1 MKVFEDRSPAIDPIA
16 FPPERRA
23 RLLSGKDLEMI
34 DQTVMS
40 ILGDVGIKFPYEPAL
55 DILEAAGAIVDRRTQ
70 MVKMPA
76 DLVRKALATVPA
88 GYTMGSRGEAELDVV
103 IDGRRTYCG
112 TDGTGINIA
121 DMDTGQIKSSTK
133 SDLANMAKVADYL
146 SSVSFFWPMLSAQD
160 YPLQVMSLH
169 ELDAS
174 IRNTSKHIHLISCA
188 DRAQAK
194 WAAKMADVAAGTEAR
209 RLARPPFSI
218 LTCALSP
225 LSQEAG
231 GLSAGLE
238 FAKAGLPVGLATMP
252 MLGGTAPASIPS
264 LLAMGVAELL
274 SAAVF
279 FQLAQPGTK
288 LYCAL
293 FSTIM
298 NPYSGSCMS
307 STNLQALLNAAPVD
321 IFRFYKIPVMAS
333 YGSGDSNRLDSW
345 TFGRDTSVDTVFQY
359 MMQPDMFPGFGLMD
373 NDTLC
378 YPEQMLLDDYIY
390 STIKTL
396 STGLAVDEAS
406 LALKELAEVGVGGTF
421 MARPF
426 TMKNIRK
433 LWKGS
438 VRHRW
443 DQENKNFMD
452 MMENAKEQI
461 KWIWENHRPM
471 PLSPDQDQALADIL
485 KAAHQE
491 LVGV

>member
-1 MKVFEDRSPAIDPIA
+1 MKMFEERTASIDPIA
-16 FPPERRA
+16 FPPERKA
-23 RLLSGKDLEMI
+23 RLLSDADLRMI
-34 DQTVMS
+34 DQAVMS
-40 ILGDVGIKFPYEPAL
+40 ILGEVGIKFPYKPAL
-55 DILEAAGAIVDRRTQ
+55 DILEAAGARVDRQTQ
-70 MVKMPA
+70 MVRMPA
-76 DLVRKALATVPA
+76 DLVRRALALAPA
-88 GYTMGSRGEAELDVV
+88 GYTMGSRDEPGLDVV
-103 IDGRRTYCG
+103 IDGRQTYCG

-121 DMDTGQIKSSTK
+121 DMDTGEIKSSTK
-133 SDLANMAKVADYL
+133 ADLANMAKVADYL

-160 YPLQVMSLH
+160 YPLEVMSLH

-188 DRAQAK
+188 DQGQAR
-194 WAAKMADVAAGTEAR
+194 WAAEMAQVVAGGRAN

-274 SAAVF
+274 SAVVF

-288 LYCAL
+288 VYCAL

-321 IFRFYKIPVMAS
+321 IFRYYKIPVMAS
-333 YGSGDSNRLDSW
+333 YGSGDSNKLNSW

-396 STGLAVDEAS
+396 STGLVVDEAS
-406 LALKELAEVGVGGTF
+406 LALKELSEVGTGGTF

-443 DQENKNFMD
+443 DQEKKDFRD
-452 MMENAKEQI
+452 MMESAREQI
-461 KWIWENHRPM
+461 KGIWAKHQPK
-471 PLSPDQDQALADIL
+471 PLSPEQDTSLAEIL
-485 KAAHQE
+485 KSAQKE
-491 LVGV
+491 LI

>member
-1 MKVFEDRSPAIDPIA
+1 MAKFEERTASIDPIA

-23 RLLSGKDLEMI
+23 RMLSDADLQMI
-34 DQTVMS
+34 DKGVMS
-40 ILGDVGIKFPYEPAL
+40 IISDLGIKFPYEPAL
-55 DILEAAGAIVDRRTQ
+55 EILEAAGAQVDRQTQ
-70 MVKMPA
+70 MVKMPV
-76 DLVRKALATVPA
+76 DLVRKALALVPSS
-88 GYTMGSRGEAELDVV
+88 YTMGSRGETNLDVV
-103 IDGRRTYCG
+103 INGRQTYCG
-112 TDGTGINIA
+112 TDGTGINIV
-121 DMDTGQIKSSTK
+121 DMDTGEIKASTK
-133 SDLANMAKVADYL
+133 TDLANMAKVADYL

-160 YPLQVMSLH
+160 YPLEVMSLH

-188 DRAQAK
+188 DQGQAK
-194 WAAKMADVAAGTEAR
+194 WAVEMSKVAAETEAN

-238 FAKAGLPVGLATMP
+238 FARAGLPVGLATMP

-264 LLAMGVAELL
+264 LLIMGVAELV

-279 FQLAQPGTK
+279 FQLAHPGTK
-288 LYCAL
+288 IYCAL

-333 YGSGDSNRLDSW
+333 YGSGDSNKLNSW

-378 YPEQMLLDDYIY
+378 YPEHMLLDDYIY

-396 STGLAVDEAS
+396 STGLVVDEAA
-406 LALKELAEVGVGGTF
+406 LALKELAEVGQGGTF
-421 MARPF
+421 MARPY

-438 VRHRW
+438 VRHNW
-443 DQENKNFMD
+443 DQDKKDFREI
-452 MMENAKEQI
+452 MENAREQI
-461 KWIWENHRPM
+461 KWIWENHRPL
-471 PLSPDQDQALADIL
+471 PLTPEQDRALADIL
-485 KAAHQE
+485 KSAQKE
-491 LVGV
+491 LSVG

>member
-1 MKVFEDRSPAIDPIA
+1 MKIFEERAASIDPIA

-23 RLLSGKDLEMI
+23 RLLSYSDLQTI
-34 DQTVMS
+34 DQAVMS
-40 ILGDVGIKFPYEPAL
+40 ILRDIGIKFPYEPAL
-55 DILEAAGAIVDRRTQ
+55 DILEAAGAPVDRQTQ
-70 MVKMPA
+70 MVKMPT
-76 DLVRKALATVPA
+76 DLVRSALAKAPA
-88 GYTMGSRGEAELDVV
+88 GYTMGSRDEAALDVV

-121 DMDTGQIKSSTK
+121 DLDTGQIKSSTK
-133 SDLANMAKVADYL
+133 ADLANMARVADYL

-160 YPLQVMSLH
+160 YPLEVMSLH

-188 DRAQAK
+188 DQGQARWAVEMAQI
-194 WAAKMADVAAGTEAR
+194 VASSVGNR
-209 RLARPPFSI
+209 VARPPFSI

-274 SAAVF
+274 SAVVF

-288 LYCAL
+288 VYCAL

-298 NPYSGSCMS
+298 NPYSGNCMS

-321 IFRFYKIPVMAS
+321 IFRYYKIPVMAS
-333 YGSGDSNRLDSW
+333 YGSGDSNQLNSW

-396 STGLAVDEAS
+396 STGLVVDEAS
-406 LALKELAEVGVGGTF
+406 LALKELAEVGTGGTF

-438 VRHRW
+438 VRHGW
-443 DQENKNFMD
+443 DQEKKDFKD
-452 MMENAKEQI
+452 LMENAKEQI
-461 KWIWENHRPM
+461 KWIWANHRPK
-471 PLSPDQDQALADIL
+471 PLSPEQDTALAEIL
-485 KAAHQE
+485 KAAHKE
-491 LVGV
+491 LV